1 MRTLDLASSLEVG
14 SADDD
19 DDDDDYSA
27 AQQRGPSLSMLKH
40 IMTDEQHRHHGDKKI
55 NIQNSNNDGDGDCQM
70 MNLNRAVLTIAFQF
84 NYVVDQ
90 MGHHHHHHHHLEE
103 EAIKGVA
110 LSARQYLQ
118 SVLSTVQRVAMA
130 MAPSLPSSPYH
141 HHHQKNTTFSAAT
154 QRDEEDLLLAS
165 WICKSYKLVHI
176 SFCLSLSIYISAH
189 ACMYVCMYVYVCMC
203 VYACMYVSLMY
214 VCVCMHLSHVM

>member
-19 DDDDDYSA
+19 DDYGA
-27 AQQRGPSLSMLKH
+27 AQQHGPSLSKLKH
-40 IMTDEQHRHHGDKKI
+40 IMTNEHHHHHGDKKI
-55 NIQNSNNDGDGDCQM
+55 NIQNSTNDGDGDGDGDGQ

-90 MGHHHHHHHHLEE
+90 MGHHHHHHREE
-103 EAIKGVA
+103 ETIKGVA

-141 HHHQKNTTFSAAT
+141 NHNTTFSAAT
-154 QRDEEDLLLAS
+154 QHDEDLLLAS
-165 WICKSYKLVHI
+165 WICKSYKLVVHI
-176 SFCLSLSIYISAH
+176 SLCLSLSIYISLCPRMY
-189 ACMYVCMYVYVCMC
+189 ACMCVCVCVYVC
-203 VYACMYVSLMY
+203 LF
-214 VCVCMHLSHVM
+214 L

>member
-19 DDDDDYSA
+19 DYSA
-27 AQQRGPSLSMLKH
+27 AQQHGPSLSMLKH
-40 IMTDEQHRHHGDKKI
+40 IMTNEHHHHHGDKKI
-55 NIQNSNNDGDGDCQM
+55 NIQNSNNDGDGDGDGDGDCH

-90 MGHHHHHHHHLEE
+90 MGHHHREE
-103 EAIKGVA
+103 ETMKGVA

-141 HHHQKNTTFSAAT
+141 HHNTTFSAAT
-154 QRDEEDLLLAS
+154 QHDEDLLLAS
-165 WICKSYKLVHI
+165 WICKSYKLV
-176 SFCLSLSIYISAH
+176 SLSLSLFEYICVCIMN
-189 ACMYVCMYVYVCMC
+189 ACMYVCMH
-203 VYACMYVSLMY
+203 ACM
-214 VCVCMHLSHVM
+214 